1 MVVEIVKL
9 ILSLQIA
16 LRTDNLELCEGCLQL
31 EKSNTGAS
39 FRKLPACLFVICALA
54 GPALAEEAPK
64 KTFDVKSTFRN
75 ICGFCHGDYGR
86 HASKGPQLMNSERTD
101 EFLFN
106 RIKMGMPGRM
116 AAFGSAFN
124 DEQIGQIVKFIRNLK
139 PDEEPQ
145 NP

>member
-1 MVVEIVKL
+1 M
-9 ILSLQIA
+9 
-16 LRTDNLELCEGCLQL
+16 
-31 EKSNTGAS
+31 EKFNTGTN
-39 FRKLPACLFVICALA
+39 FRKLLACLFMICALA
-54 GPALAEEAPK
+54 GPALADEAPK
-64 KTFDVKSTFRN
+64 KAFDVKSTFRN

-124 DEQIGQIVKFIRNLK
+124 DDQIGQIVKFIRNLK